1 MGTFPQREIFSVNN
15 AVSIDDL
22 LFFILKPLAHSMR
35 LKLLMLRESNRLTVG
50 KLADSCKV
58 RNNVASKYLRLMM
71 ISGFL
76 SVGKKGQKT
85 FYQISEPPIFF
96 MLECIKSRFV

>member
-1 MGTFPQREIFSVNN
+1 VQIKKQ
-15 AVSIDDL
+15 

-50 KLADSCKV
+50 ELADPSEL
-58 RNNVASKYLRLMM
+58 RNDVASEYLRLM
-71 ISGFL
+71 IRCGFL
-76 SVGKKGQKT
+76 SFGKKGKKT

-96 MLECIKSRFV
+96 N

>member
-1 MGTFPQREIFSVNN
+1 VQIKKQ
-15 AVSIDDL
+15 
-22 LFFILKPLAHSMR
+22 LFFILKSLAHSMR

-50 KLADSCKV
+50 ELADPCKV

-71 ISGFL
+71 RCGFF
-76 SVGKKGQKT
+76 SFGKKGKKT